1 MEQSDK
7 LRRMSLPKAIQ
18 LRIFRR
24 DHWLCQWC
32 AKPVI
37 FAPVMRC
44 IELELRKAGCSVP
57 LAYHHLHWTRTT
69 APLLDE
75 LGAVLD
81 HVEAHSRGGLSTE
94 DNLKT
99 SCAKCNGRKSSRSQ
113 EDWDKRK
120 KRNAIKAKYGEPE
133 LWDGLSNLFV
143 LLAERNLTSLSA
155 GEREWLRV
163 LKQRQEVNQCPL
175 GM

>member
-1 MEQSDK
+1 MEQEQSPN
-7 LRRMSLPKAIQ
+7 LRRIALPKAVQ

-44 IELELRKAGCSVP
+44 IELEVRKAGCTVP
-57 LAYHHLHWTRTT
+57 LAYYYLHWNRTT

-81 HVEAHSRGGLSTE
+81 HKEPCSAGGPNTE
-94 DNLKT
+94 ENMVT

-113 EDWDKRK
+113 EDWEKRK
-120 KRNAIKAKYGEPE
+120 KRNAIKAKCGEPE
-133 LWDGLSNLFV
+133 LWDGLSSLFV
-143 LLAERNLTSLSA
+143 VLAERNLAALTA
-155 GEREWLRV
+155 GERAWLKV
-163 LKQRQEVNQCPL
+163 LKQVT
-175 GM
+175 